1 MKNELYPPEGFL
13 SRPGYTREL
22 CALPHDLERARE
34 DGVIMEGKAF
44 RCSED
49 HDLFV
54 RLPGGGTGMIPYSEC
69 VSDAVKESAR
79 EIAVL
84 SRVGKYVCFK
94 VTDTSG
100 AFPLLSRKA
109 AQEEAQEKCVAFLEP
124 GDIID
129 AVVTHLEPFGAF
141 CDIGCGIISL
151 LPIDSMS
158 VSRIAHP
165 RDRFYTGQRIKAV
178 IRNSCDGDG
187 RVSLT
192 HKELLGTW
200 EENAAQ
206 FAPGQAVTG
215 TVRSVEKYGV
225 FVELTPNLAGLAEYT
240 EGVDAGDTVSV
251 FIKSIIPQ
259 KMKVKLVIID
269 KAERETPE
277 REYDYRYTHGT
288 LCRWTYS
295 PAECPRVIES
305 VFQYTKSNWI
315 P

>member
-1 MKNELYPPEGFL
+1 MKNNSYPPEGYL
-13 SRPGYTREL
+13 TRSGRAAAL
-22 CALPHDLERARE
+22 CRTAQDIERAYE
-34 DGVIMEGKAF
+34 TGEILEGKAF
-44 RCSED
+44 RCSEN
-49 HDLFV
+49 HDLLV
-54 RLPGGGTGMIPYSEC
+54 KLPCGTVGAIPYSEC
-69 VSDAVKESAR
+69 VYGAVRESAR
-79 EIAVL
+79 EISAI

-94 VTDTSG
+94 VAGFDG
-100 AFPLLSRKA
+100 KRPLLSRRA
-109 AQEEAQEKCVAFLEP
+109 AQEEAQEYCVSRLDP

-151 LPIDSMS
+151 LPIDAMS

-178 IRNSCDGDG
+178 VRSGCDDEG
-187 RVSLT
+187 RISLT

-200 EENAAQ
+200 EENASA

-215 TVRSVEKYGV
+215 IVRSVEKYGV

-240 EGVDAGDTVSV
+240 EGVEPGDAVSV
-251 FIKSIIPQ
+251 YIKSVIPQ

-269 KAERETPE
+269 KAEREIPD
-277 REYDYRYTHGT
+277 REYDYRYTDGT
-288 LCRWTYS
+288 LCRWKYS
-295 PAECPRVIES
+295 PES
-305 VFQYTKSNWI
+305 CERIVETVFQYTKSNWI